1 MTLTRD
7 PARLGAAPFDLLVVG
22 GGVHGLAAAYDAAAR
37 GLAVALVERGDFG
50 GGASFNHQKTAH
62 GGLRALGGLRLGQ
75 ARQSIRERRALARI
89 APHLLRP
96 IPFLVGTY
104 GSLSKGRLALR
115 AGFKLDAWL
124 GRHRND
130 GIEPELRLPPA
141 RLVSR
146 TATLKLFPGV
156 REAGLTGGATWYDY
170 QLVEADRV
178 TIGLALAAARHGAIL
193 ANYVEALAPLR
204 HDGRIAGMRVRDLLS
219 REEHDVRARVVLN
232 AAGGDAAAIMKAF
245 GDDRPFPVLKA
256 VNVVTSR
263 PAGDLALAAPA
274 STGRMLTM
282 TPWRGRALVGT
293 WQSPA
298 LADPRDTGVSA
309 DELQACLSDVNAAF
323 PALKITP
330 GEVTLVHRGLVPAV
344 NGRRGPELKPRHA
357 LIDHTASGA
366 PGALTLVG
374 VKYTTA
380 RLAAERAVDRIMK
393 LLGRAPGRSTTAAN
407 TLPGAGIADHEAL
420 AIETGRAVGVDV
432 DPLVR
437 THLVATYAERCAPII
452 RLMGTRRELTERVS
466 DRVPVTAAEI
476 VHAIQAESAVR
487 LSDIVMRRTPLGSME
502 YPGDDAV
509 RRVAAVVAAELGWD
523 RGRIDEELR
532 QLGAAYPTGPR
543 IPGTP
548 TSRQS

>member
-1 MTLTRD
+1 MTLVRD
-7 PARLGAAPFDLLVVG
+7 PVRLGAAPFDLLVVG

-50 GGASFNHQKTAH
+50 SGASFNHQKTAH
-62 GGLRALGGLRLGQ
+62 GGLRSLGGLRLQQ

-96 IPFLVGTY
+96 VPFLVGTY
-104 GSLSKGRLALR
+104 RSLGKGRLALR

-146 TATLKLFPGV
+146 TATLKLFHGI

-170 QLVEADRV
+170 QMVEADRV
-178 TIGLALAAARHGAIL
+178 TIGFALAAARHGAL
-193 ANYVEALAPLR
+193 LTNYVEAFGALR
-204 HDGRIAGMRVRDLLS
+204 HDGRVAGMAVRDVLTGN
-219 REEHDVRARVVLN
+219 EHEVRARVVLN
-232 AAGGDAAAIMKAF
+232 ATGGGAGSVMRLF

-256 VNVVTSR
+256 LNVVTSR
-263 PAGDLALAAPA
+263 TAGDLALAAPA
-274 STGRMLTM
+274 PAGRMLTM

-298 LADPRDTGVSA
+298 LADPQDTGVSL
-309 DELQACLSDVNAAF
+309 DELHACLADANAAF
-323 PALKITP
+323 PALRLTP
-330 GEVTLVHRGLVPAV
+330 GDVTLVHRGLVPAV
-344 NGRRGPELKPRHA
+344 DGRRGPELKPRHA
-357 LIDHTASGA
+357 LIDHASSGA

-380 RLAAERAVDRIMK
+380 RLAAERAVDRVMK
-393 LLGRAPGRSTTAAN
+393 LAGRPVGRSTTARA

-420 AIETGRAVGVDV
+420 AIETARAVGIEL
-432 DPLVR
+432 DPAVQS
-437 THLVATYAERCAPII
+437 HLVATYAERCAPII
-452 RLMGTRRELTERVS
+452 RLMGERRELAARVS

-476 VHAIQAESAVR
+476 VHAIRAESAVR
-487 LSDIVMRRTPLGSME
+487 LSDVAMRRTPLGSME

-509 RRVAAVVAAELGWD
+509 QKVATIASAELGWD
-523 RGRIDEELR
+523 PARANEEIRLLR
-532 QLGAAYPTGPR
+532 ACYPTGP
-543 IPGTP
+543 
-548 TSRQS
+548 